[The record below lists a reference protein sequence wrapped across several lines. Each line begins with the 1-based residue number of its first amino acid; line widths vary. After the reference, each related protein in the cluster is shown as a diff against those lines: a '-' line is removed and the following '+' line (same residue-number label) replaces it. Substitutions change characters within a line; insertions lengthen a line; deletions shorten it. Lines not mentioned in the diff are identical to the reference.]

1 MKRLLPSAD
10 YDLCRLLSFATLIDG
25 NLNETRPN
33 NCLTSNTYTYIYT
46 ITGLHAKKCQSFPGI
61 FKWWRI
67 CSSTGYTPASFRP
80 IYSVFFFNI
89 YIHKENDLKMTH
101 RLPLSSTILQC
112 LSSLHKNRKWW
123 KEYLL
128 LLWIV

>member
-1 MKRLLPSAD
+1 MSIISRD
-10 YDLCRLLSFATLIDG
+10 FQMMT
-25 NLNETRPN
+25 NLQFHGVYAN
-33 NCLTSNTYTYIYT
+33 
-46 ITGLHAKKCQSFPGI
+46 
-61 FKWWRI
+61 
-67 CSSTGYTPASFRP
+67 SFRP

-89 YIHKENDLKMTH
+89 YFHKENYLKMTH

-128 LLWIV
+128 LLWIVYSYV